1 MLYRPRLQRAASPF
15 EIMMP
20 WRPPGCAAYGR
31 ASDCVF
37 PSNGRSRLR
46 LSRIDA
52 RGMVLWDRPSLPF
65 NLPWACNTSADA
77 TPRALACWQRTRA
90 ALRRLMASDAPAR
103 ANRVSRRCAATKPG
117 WRGTA
122 SRRMAAFRK
131 KYVLRSTGLYS
142 DLIVLPA
149 QLACGYSTSNS
160 AHRESLQRSTSIKPG
175 SDCRQSIV
183 SLPCLSFFHEAGFDA
198 SSSTSAQC
206 LKGL

>member
-1 MLYRPRLQRAASPF
+1 MGVRAIVCFPAMVGRDCGYHASTHGAWSSGIDPPSRSIFLGPAILRPMRRRGL
-15 EIMMP
+15 
-20 WRPPGCAAYGR
+20 WHVG
-31 ASDCVF
+31 
-37 PSNGRSRLR
+37 NGR
-46 LSRIDA
+46 
-52 RGMVLWDRPSLPF
+52 G
-65 NLPWACNTSADA
+65 
-77 TPRALACWQRTRA
+77 A

-149 QLACGYSTSNS
+149 QLARGYSTSNS